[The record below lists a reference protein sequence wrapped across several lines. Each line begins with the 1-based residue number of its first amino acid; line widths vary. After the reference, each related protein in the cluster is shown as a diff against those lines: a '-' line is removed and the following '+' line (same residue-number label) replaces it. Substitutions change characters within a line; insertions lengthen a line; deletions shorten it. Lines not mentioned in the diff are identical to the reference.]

1 MKRILILI
9 MAALVMTASLAA
21 CGADSDDKNTEETAK
36 ATEKISAT
44 QSATQN
50 ADPTEA
56 DKTDGEKSKAKVKAS
71 EAAPGED
78 DGELPLM
85 PADYDSGNSGGNN
98 SGGNNSGSG
107 NSGGSQSGGSSSKPG
122 DAVSKPADPDQPTL
136 PEEIRQYAE
145 DEDELPFVPA

>member
-9 MAALVMTASLAA
+9 MAALVMTARLAA
-21 CGADSDDKNTEETAK
+21 CGSDSDDKNTEETAK

-50 ADPTEA
+50 ADPT
-56 DKTDGEKSKAKVKAS
+56 
-71 EAAPGED
+71 ED